1 MGASDC
7 IFCRIV
13 AGEIPST
20 KVAEDDL
27 VVAIRDVNPVAPT
40 HILVMPRAHIAGTR
54 ELTEEDG
61 ELLARSYAMLRRL
74 ARDEGIAEDGYRIV
88 TNDGPAGGQT
98 VPHLHFHLLG
108 GRRFTWPPG

>member
-27 VVAIRDVNPVAPT
+27 VLAIRDVTPVAPT

-54 ELTEEDG
+54 DLSDEHG
-61 ELLARSYAMLRRL
+61 ELLARAYATIRSL

-88 TNDGPAGGQT
+88 TNDGSAAGQS